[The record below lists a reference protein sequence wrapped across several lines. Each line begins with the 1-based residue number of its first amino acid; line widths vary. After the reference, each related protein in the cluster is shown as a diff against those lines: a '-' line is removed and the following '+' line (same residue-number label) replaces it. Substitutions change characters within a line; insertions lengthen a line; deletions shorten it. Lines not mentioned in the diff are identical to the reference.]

1 MKVILLEDI
10 ASLGKKNEIIDVS
23 DGYAKNFL
31 IRQKKAV
38 ALTNKSQEVLNKDL
52 AILEAQEQQ
61 AILDATLLKDK
72 LEQKPLQFF
81 LKTNNLQTFG
91 SISNKQ
97 IIDEINKEQRFI
109 TKHMITKPHA
119 LGIGEHIVEILLHK
133 KVTAK
138 LHVIVSKE

>member
-10 ASLGKKNEIIDVS
+10 ASLGKKNQIIDVS

-97 IIDEINKEQRFI
+97 IIDEINKEQKFI

>member
-1 MKVILLEDI
+1 MV
-10 ASLGKKNEIIDVS
+10 KKNEIIDVS

-97 IIDEINKEQRFI
+97 IIDEINKEQKFI

-119 LGIGEHIVEILLHK
+119 LGIGEHIFEILLHK

>member
-10 ASLGKKNEIIDVS
+10 ANLGKKNDIVDVS

-38 ALTNKSQEVLNKDL
+38 ALTSKSQEVLNKDL
-52 AILEAQEQQ
+52 AILQAQEQQ
-61 AILDATLLKDK
+61 AILDATLLKDE
-72 LEQKPLQFF
+72 LEQKPLHFF

-97 IIDEINKEQRFI
+97 IIDEINKDQKLVI
-109 TKHMITKPHA
+109 KHMITKPHA
-119 LGIGEHIVEILLHK
+119 LGIGEHIVEISLHK
-133 KVTAK
+133 KVIAK
-138 LHVIVSKE
+138 VNVIVSKE

>member
-1 MKVILLEDI
+1 M
-10 ASLGKKNEIIDVS
+10 
-23 DGYAKNFL
+23 
-31 IRQKKAV
+31 
-38 ALTNKSQEVLNKDL
+38 
-52 AILEAQEQQ
+52 
-61 AILDATLLKDK
+61 
-72 LEQKPLQFF
+72 F

-97 IIDEINKEQRFI
+97 IIDEINKEQKFI

-133 KVTAK
+133 NVTAK

>member
-138 LHVIVSKE
+138 LYVIVSKE

>member
-97 IIDEINKEQRFI
+97 IIDEINKEQKFI